1 MENMIE
7 CRSEALWDNFLA
19 KMTDNQLRAYSAAC
33 EDDNKLRGSGH
44 VFDSQE
50 SFVFSRMAIAQRI
63 LARKA
68 A

>member
-7 CRSEALWDNFLA
+7 CTSEALWDNFLA

-33 EDDNKLRGSGH
+33 EDDNKLRGESH
-44 VFDSQE
+44 VFNSQE

-63 LARKA
+63 LSRKA